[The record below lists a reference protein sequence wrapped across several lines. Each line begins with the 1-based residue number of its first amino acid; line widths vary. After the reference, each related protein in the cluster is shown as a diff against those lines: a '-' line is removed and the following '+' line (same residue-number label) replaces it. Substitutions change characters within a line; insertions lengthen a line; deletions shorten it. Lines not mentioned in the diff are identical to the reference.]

1 MKILS
6 NELAHHYQIAS
17 LQRGYNVFTSFIA
30 HDGRILFLDSHLERL
45 LNGADFLFP
54 TVGWTSHFE
63 SVKQYVEREFNN
75 LSSPRQ
81 KASYFRLSIFDHNIH
96 LQHRELPSSPDS
108 LSLTSGLKI
117 KTPGLVPAFVK
128 LSNYV
133 ESDLE
138 LQRARLRNF
147 DEVVFFDQTQNV
159 TEASTSNLFIVASDG
174 SILTPA
180 PSSMI
185 LDGILRQKL
194 FQKLQSNDF
203 KIVERSISKSDLL
216 NAREIWL
223 TNSVKGIRFV
233 DQFEELNFEK
243 KDSLF
248 EKAIKIFGRYGELA

>member
-1 MKILS
+1 M
-6 NELAHHYQIAS
+6 
-17 LQRGYNVFTSFIA
+17 
-30 HDGRILFLDSHLERL
+30 LFLDSHLERL
-45 LNGADFLFP
+45 LSGADFLFP
-54 TVGWTSHFE
+54 TVGWISHFE
-63 SVKQYVEREFNN
+63 SVKQYVEREFNT
-75 LSSPRQ
+75 LSPQRQ
-81 KASYFRLSIFDHNIH
+81 KESYFRLSIFDNKIH
-96 LQHRELPSSPDS
+96 LQHRELLSSPDS
-108 LSLTSGLKI
+108 LRLTSGLKI

-138 LQRARLRNF
+138 LQRARLRSF
-147 DEVVFFDQTQNV
+147 DEVVFYDQTEKV

-174 SILTPA
+174 SVLTPA

-185 LDGILRQKL
+185 LDGIIRKKL
-194 FQKLQSNDF
+194 FQKLQTNDF
-203 KIVERSISKSDLL
+203 KIFERSISKTDLL